1 VLLDTHAQV
10 IVVTHHHKNRV
21 GIRYLAPGL
30 KVYHIP
36 HVTLTSSAS
45 LPNYLL
51 FLPHIRTIL
60 LREGV
65 DVVHGHATLSS
76 LAHEAIHHAPL
87 FGVRTCFTDHSL
99 FGFADAVGVLTNKLL
114 ASALRNVDAAICVSN
129 TGRENTALRA
139 EIEPER
145 VNVIPNALV
154 PSQFRPD
161 PARASSEYSELNPS
175 PQLTLVTIVVI
186 ARLVYRK
193 GIDLLVASAPQIC
206 DMFPDVRFIVG
217 GDGPKMVDLLQMRE
231 KYELQD
237 RIELVGSVRPAD
249 VRGLL
254 TRGHIYLNTSLTEA
268 FGISIIEAASA
279 GLFVVS
285 TRVGGVPEI
294 LPADMIEFARADED
308 GKKQPNST
316 C

>member
-1 VLLDTHAQV
+1 M
-10 IVVTHHHKNRV
+10 THHHGKRV
-21 GIRYLAPGL
+21 GVRYLAPGL

-36 HVTLTSSAS
+36 NVSIASSAS
-45 LPNYLL
+45 LPNFLL
-51 FLPHIRTIL
+51 FLPYIRTIL
-60 LREGV
+60 LREKV
-65 DVVHGHATLSS
+65 DIVHGHGTLSS

-114 ASALRNVDAAICVSN
+114 AGALRNVDAVICVSN
-129 TGRENTALRA
+129 TGRENTALRG
-139 EIEPER
+139 EVEPER
-145 VNVIPNALV
+145 VSVIPNALV
-154 PSQFRPD
+154 PSQFQPD
-161 PARASSEYSELNPS
+161 PGAVSPEHSKSSS
-175 PQLTLVTIVVI
+175 QLPLIPVTIVVI

-206 DMFPDVRFIVG
+206 DLFPNVRFLVG

-237 RIELVGSVRPAD
+237 RIELVGGVRPAE
-249 VRGLL
+249 VRNLL
-254 TRGHIYLNTSLTEA
+254 TRGQIYLNTSLTEA

-294 LPADMIEFARADED
+294 LPADMVEFAAANED
-308 GKKQPNST
+308 RKSY
-316 C
+316 